1 MAYQLKDNHGS
12 MFVNQ
17 YKNQSDP
24 NDRKPHYKGHCII
37 NGVPMDVAAWVAT
50 PQNGRAP
57 YLQLKFEA
65 PRQQQQ
71 PQQQGYAQPMPGM
84 QPQGYP
90 QAAPAYP
97 QYQQQRQPA
106 YQQPMQRQPMPTP
119 PMPMPNAP
127 AAAPQQPVQ
136 QAPQQQA
143 APQNDAPMP
152 CDSQEDLPIF

>member
-1 MAYQLKDNHGS
+1 MAFQLNNNQGS
-12 MFVNQ
+12 LFLNQ
-17 YKNQSDP
+17 YKTNDP
-24 NDRKPHYKGHCII
+24 TDRRPHYKGHCLI
-37 NGVPMDVAAWVAT
+37 NGVPMDVAAWLAT
-50 PQNGRAP
+50 PQNGGAP

-71 PQQQGYAQPMPGM
+71 PQQGYAQPMQGM

-136 QAPQQQA
+136 QAPQQHT

-152 CDSQEDLPIF
+152 CDSQEDLPMF